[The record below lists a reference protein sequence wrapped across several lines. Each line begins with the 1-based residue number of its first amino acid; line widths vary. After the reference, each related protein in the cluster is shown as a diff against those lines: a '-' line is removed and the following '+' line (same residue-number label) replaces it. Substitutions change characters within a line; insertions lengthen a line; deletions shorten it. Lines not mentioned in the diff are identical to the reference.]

1 MLYVYV
7 DESQR
12 SGRYLL
18 CAVVVDADS
27 VRVLRRLVRK
37 LLLPGQR
44 RLHFHN
50 ESNRRRRE
58 VASAIVALD
67 VDVFVVVCHPSRG
80 RSERDARARCLE
92 VVVRHVQGLG
102 APVTLILESRHHQ
115 DSDDRPVIDAARAG
129 DLPLTYEHVDG
140 GHEPLLWLPD
150 AYAWLVGAGGDWRR
164 RVLPAIDRIVDIR

>member
-18 CAVVVDADS
+18 SAVVVDADS

-80 RSERDARARCLE
+80 RSERDARAHCLE

-102 APVTLILESRHHQ
+102 ARSRSFSRAVTIKT
-115 DSDDRPVIDAARAG
+115 ATTAR
-129 DLPLTYEHVDG
+129 
-140 GHEPLLWLPD
+140 
-150 AYAWLVGAGGDWRR
+150 
-164 RVLPAIDRIVDIR
+164 